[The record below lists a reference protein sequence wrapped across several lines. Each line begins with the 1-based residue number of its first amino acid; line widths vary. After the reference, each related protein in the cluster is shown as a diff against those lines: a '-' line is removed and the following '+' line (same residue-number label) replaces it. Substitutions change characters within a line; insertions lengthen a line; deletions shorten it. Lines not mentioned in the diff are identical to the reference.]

1 MSFAEASWPDYAGP
15 LGSQL
20 LHDGTVFTVWSPS
33 AAAITLRLFDT
44 SDPKDNPSATV
55 ALERAQDGA
64 WQYRSA
70 ERLAGTYYD
79 YMLTFPASAVSNVPS
94 DAIINA
100 AESTVTI
107 RTADPWAKASGV
119 NGERSMVVNLD
130 STDPDGWLSD
140 RSPDIPASQTVIWET
155 HVGDFSNDPHGGFP
169 EGHRGKFLAFTDAH
183 TTLDN
188 QPGGFPTGI
197 AYLKRLGVTHVQIM
211 PFYDYGSVDEA
222 TGSPYNWGYDPVAY
236 DVPEGSYSTDPY
248 DGAVRIRECKA
259 MIAALH
265 RAGIRVIMDVVYNH
279 MYENDNEFE
288 RMAPGYF
295 CRRDDAG
302 GFANGSGCGNDMAS
316 ERPMFSRFIVDS
328 LVYWAREYHVD
339 GFRFDLMGLLDTQ
352 TLNRAR
358 KELDKLPGGESILM
372 YGEPW
377 SADKTNAEPSF
388 TLADKQGRKLLDA
401 RIGWF
406 CDESRDSIKGNVMLE
421 RKPGYVNG
429 KPSEFAELVRHALNG
444 WRGTEAQGKQV
455 GQTIQYVSAHDDL
468 TLWDKLCLTMRD
480 DPAHADYDATGDVQ
494 DILAANAIAAG
505 LVLTSAGLPF
515 MLSGEEFTR
524 TKYGCDNSFDR
535 SAELNWLDWGRA
547 SRLSSLIEWYRTLI
561 GVRKTHPA
569 FYDGQRIALDCPEDV
584 VAARVGDS
592 LAVCANPTTDTVTIR
607 LPEDVPSSGK
617 HWGILAD
624 STDVAALS
632 ADLGARIANGVELSV
647 PARTFVVCEYA
658 DSGVLQ

>member
-1 MSFAEASWPDYAGP
+1 MSFVEASWPDYAGP

-20 LHDGTVFTVWSPS
+20 LDHGTVFTVWSPS
-33 AAAITLRLFDT
+33 AAAVTLRLFDT
-44 SDPKDNPSATV
+44 SDPKDSPSATV

-64 WQYRSA
+64 WQHRSA

-94 DAIINA
+94 DAIIDA
-100 AESTVTI
+100 AEGTVTI

-119 NGERSMVVNLD
+119 NGERSMVVDLD
-130 STDPDGWLSD
+130 STNPDGWLSD

-169 EGHRGKFLAFTDAH
+169 KGHRGKFLAFTDAH

-295 CRRDDAG
+295 CRRDDTG

-429 KPSEFAELVRHALNG
+429 QPSEFAELVRHALNG

-455 GQTIQYVSAHDDL
+455 GQIIQYVSAHDDL

-561 GVRKTHPA
+561 AVRKAHPD
-569 FYDGQRIALDCPEDV
+569 FYDGRRVALDSPEGV
-584 VAARVGDS
+584 IAAQVGDG
-592 LAVCANPTTDTVTIR
+592 LAVCANPTTNGVTVG
-607 LPEDVPSSGK
+607 LPQNTADAAR
-617 HWGILAD
+617 HWAVIAD
-624 STDVAALS
+624 STDVAAGCS
-632 ADLGARIANGVELSV
+632 ADGRAQVAGGTELSV
-647 PARTFVVCEYA
+647 PARTFVVVA
-658 DSGVLQ
+658 LQ

>member
-20 LHDGTVFTVWSPS
+20 LDHGTVFTVWSPS

-130 STDPDGWLSD
+130 STNPDGWLSD
-140 RSPDIPASQTVIWET
+140 RSPDIPAFQTVIWET

-429 KPSEFAELVRHALNG
+429 QPSEFAELVRHALNG

-455 GQTIQYVSAHDDL
+455 GQIIQYVSAHDDL

-561 GVRKTHPA
+561 AVRKAHPA

>member
-20 LHDGTVFTVWSPS
+20 LDHGTVFTVWSPS
-33 AAAITLRLFDT
+33 AAAVTLRLFDT

-64 WQYRSA
+64 WQHRSA
-70 ERLAGTYYD
+70 ERFAGTYYD

-100 AESTVTI
+100 AEGTVTI
-107 RTADPWAKASGV
+107 CTADPWAKASGV
-119 NGERSMVVNLD
+119 NGERSMVVDLD
-130 STDPDGWLSD
+130 STNPDGWLSD

-647 PARTFVVCEYA
+647 SARTFVVCEYA

>member
-20 LHDGTVFTVWSPS
+20 LDDGTVFTVWSPS

-64 WQYRSA
+64 WQHRSA

-100 AESTVTI
+100 AEGTVTI

-130 STDPDGWLSD
+130 STNPDGWLSD
-140 RSPDIPASQTVIWET
+140 RSPDIPAFQTVIWET

-429 KPSEFAELVRHALNG
+429 QPSEFAELVRHALNG

-455 GQTIQYVSAHDDL
+455 GQIIQYVSAHDDL

-561 GVRKTHPA
+561 AVRKAHPA

>member
-100 AESTVTI
+100 AEGTVTI

-119 NGERSMVVNLD
+119 NGERSMVVDLD
-130 STDPDGWLSD
+130 STNPDGWLSD

-169 EGHRGKFLAFTDAH
+169 KGHRGKFLAFTDAH

-429 KPSEFAELVRHALNG
+429 QPSEFAELVRHAFNG

-455 GQTIQYVSAHDDL
+455 GQIIQYVSAHDDL

>member
-1 MSFAEASWPDYAGP
+1 MSFAEASWPDYAGL

-20 LHDGTVFTVWSPS
+20 LDHGTVFTVWSPS
-33 AAAITLRLFDT
+33 AVAVTLRLFST
-44 SDPKDNPSATV
+44 SDPKDGPSVTV

-64 WQYRSA
+64 WQHRSA

-79 YMLTFPASAVSNVPS
+79 YLLTFPASAVSNAPS

-100 AESTVTI
+100 AEGTVTI

-119 NGERSMVVNLD
+119 NGERSMVVDLD
-130 STDPDGWLSD
+130 STNPDGWLSD

-169 EGHRGKFLAFTDAH
+169 KGHRGKFLAFTDAH

-429 KPSEFAELVRHALNG
+429 QPSEFAELVRHAFNG

-455 GQTIQYVSAHDDL
+455 GQIIQYVSAHDDL

-561 GVRKTHPA
+561 AVRKAHPDV
-569 FYDGQRIALDCPEDV
+569 YDGRRIALDSPEGV
-584 VAARVGDS
+584 IAAQVGDD
-592 LAVCANPTTDTVTIR
+592 LAVCANPTTNGVTVE
-607 LPEDVPSSGK
+607 LPQNTADATR
-617 HWGILAD
+617 HWAVIAD
-624 STDVAALS
+624 STDVAAGS
-632 ADLGARIANGVELSV
+632 ADGRAQVTDGTELSV
-647 PARTFVVCEYA
+647 PARTFVVVA
-658 DSGVLQ
+658 LQ

>member
-1 MSFAEASWPDYAGP
+1 MSHIATPWPVYSGP
-15 LGSQL
+15 LGVQL
-20 LHDGTVFTVWSPS
+20 LEHGTVFTVWAPS
-33 AAAITLRLFDT
+33 ATSVKLRLFT
-44 SDPKDNPSATV
+44 SSIERESAYTIV
-55 ALERAQDGA
+55 DLTRIEDGA
-64 WQYRSA
+64 WRYAST
-70 ERLAGTYYD
+70 ERLTGTYYD
-79 YMLTFPASAVSNVPS
+79 YLLSFPISQVATPPNDAVISTA
-94 DAIINA
+94 DG
-100 AESTVTI
+100 TVTI

-119 NGERSMVVNLD
+119 NGERSMVVDLAA
-130 STDPDGWLSD
+130 TDPQGWDGD
-140 RSPDIPASQTVIWET
+140 QAPQVPASQTVIWET

-169 EGHRGKFLAFTDAH
+169 QEHRGKFLAFTDAH
-183 TTLDN
+183 TTLDC

-197 AYLKRLGVTHVQIM
+197 AYLRHLGVTHVQIM
-211 PFYDYGSVDEA
+211 PFYDYGSVNEA
-222 TGSPYNWGYDPVAY
+222 TGTPYNWGYDPVAY

-288 RMAPGYF
+288 RMVPGYF
-295 CRRDDAG
+295 CRRDDKG
-302 GFANGSGCGNDMAS
+302 DFANGSGCGNDMAS
-316 ERPMFSRFIVDS
+316 ERPMFSRFIVES
-328 LVYWAREYHVD
+328 LVYWASEYHVD

-358 KELDKLPGGESILM
+358 AELDRLPDGKSILM

-377 SADKTNAEPSF
+377 SADTTAAEPSF
-388 TLADKQGRKLLDA
+388 TLADKKGRKLLDA
-401 RIGWF
+401 RLGWF

-421 RKPGYVNG
+421 RDPGYVNG
-429 KPSEFAELVRHALNG
+429 SSDAFAAQVRHALNG

-455 GQTIQYVSAHDDL
+455 GQIVQYVSAHDDL

-535 SAELNWLDWGRA
+535 SAQLNWLDWRRA
-547 SRLSSLIEWYRTLI
+547 SRLTALIEWYRTLI
-561 GVRKTHPA
+561 AIRKTRPA
-569 FYDGQRIALDCPEDV
+569 FYDGVRRTLDAPDGIIAAL
-584 VAARVGDS
+584 VGEH
-592 LAVCANPTTDTVTIR
+592 LAVCANPKSSSVTVA
-607 LPEDVPSSGK
+607 LPADVPVQRSTWSV
-617 HWGILAD
+617 LAD
-624 STDVAALS
+624 STDAADPS
-632 ADLGARIANGVELSV
+632 GSVGASISGGSLHM
-647 PARTFVVCEYA
+647 PARAFVICERSA
-658 DSGVLQ
+658 Q

>member
-20 LHDGTVFTVWSPS
+20 LDHGTVFTVWSPS
-33 AAAITLRLFDT
+33 AVAVTLRLFDT

-100 AESTVTI
+100 ADGTVTI

-119 NGERSMVVNLD
+119 NGERSMVVDLD
-130 STDPDGWLSD
+130 STNPDGWLSD
-140 RSPDIPASQTVIWET
+140 RSPDIPVSQTVIWET

-259 MIAALH
+259 MIEALH

-429 KPSEFAELVRHALNG
+429 QPSEFAELVRHALNG

-455 GQTIQYVSAHDDL
+455 GQIIQYVSAHDDL

-561 GVRKTHPA
+561 AVRKAHPD
-569 FYDGQRIALDCPEDV
+569 FYDGRRIALDCPEDV
-584 VAARVGDS
+584 IAARVGDS

>member
-20 LHDGTVFTVWSPS
+20 LDHGTVFTVWSPS
-33 AAAITLRLFDT
+33 AAAVTLRLFDT

-64 WQYRSA
+64 WQHRSA
-70 ERLAGTYYD
+70 ERFAGTYYD

-647 PARTFVVCEYA
+647 SARTFVVCEYA

>member
-647 PARTFVVCEYA
+647 SARTFVVCEYA

>member
-20 LHDGTVFTVWSPS
+20 LDDGTVFTVWSPS

-130 STDPDGWLSD
+130 STNPDGWLSD
-140 RSPDIPASQTVIWET
+140 RSPDIPAFQTVIWET

-429 KPSEFAELVRHALNG
+429 QPSEFAELVRHALNG

-455 GQTIQYVSAHDDL
+455 GQIIQYVSAHDDL

-561 GVRKTHPA
+561 AVRKAHPA

>member
-20 LHDGTVFTVWSPS
+20 FDHGTVFTVWSPS
-33 AAAITLRLFDT
+33 AVAVTLRLFST
-44 SDPKDNPSATV
+44 SDPKDGPSATV

-64 WQYRSA
+64 WQHRSA
-70 ERLAGTYYD
+70 ERLAGIYYD
-79 YMLTFPASAVSNVPS
+79 YILTFPASAVSNVPS

-100 AESTVTI
+100 AEGTVTI

-119 NGERSMVVNLD
+119 NGERSMVVDLD
-130 STDPDGWLSD
+130 STNPDGWLSD

-295 CRRDDAG
+295 CRRDDTG

-429 KPSEFAELVRHALNG
+429 QPSEFAELVRHAFNG

-455 GQTIQYVSAHDDL
+455 GQIIQYVSAHDDL

-480 DPAHADYDATGDVQ
+480 NPAHADYDATGDVQ
-494 DILAANAIAAG
+494 DILAANAVAAG

-535 SAELNWLDWGRA
+535 SAELNWLDWGKA

-561 GVRKTHPA
+561 AVRKAHPD
-569 FYDGQRIALDCPEDV
+569 FYDGRRIALDSPEGV
-584 VAARVGDS
+584 IAAQVGDD
-592 LAVCANPTTDTVTIR
+592 LAVCANPTTNGVTVG
-607 LPEDVPSSGK
+607 LPQNTADATR
-617 HWGILAD
+617 HWAVIAD
-624 STDVAALS
+624 STDVAA
-632 ADLGARIANGVELSV
+632 GAAGGKAQVAGGTGLSV
-647 PARTFVVCEYA
+647 PARTFVVVA
-658 DSGVLQ
+658 LQ

>member
-1 MSFAEASWPDYAGP
+1 MSFVEASWPDYAGP

-20 LHDGTVFTVWSPS
+20 LDHGTVFTVWSPS
-33 AAAITLRLFDT
+33 AVAVTLRLFDT
-44 SDPKDNPSATV
+44 SDPKDNSSTTV

-64 WQYRSA
+64 WQHRSA

-100 AESTVTI
+100 ADGTVTI

-119 NGERSMVVNLD
+119 NGERSMVVDFD
-130 STDPDGWLSD
+130 STNPDGWLSD
-140 RSPDIPASQTVIWET
+140 RSPDIPVSQTVIWET

-169 EGHRGKFLAFTDAH
+169 KGHRGKFLAFTDAH

-265 RAGIRVIMDVVYNH
+265 QAGIRVIMDVVYNH
-279 MYENDNEFE
+279 MYENDNELE

-406 CDESRDSIKGNVMLE
+406 CDESRDSIKGNVMLG

-429 KPSEFAELVRHALNG
+429 QPSEFAELVRHALNG

-455 GQTIQYVSAHDDL
+455 GQIIQYVSAHDDL

-561 GVRKTHPA
+561 AVRKAHPD
-569 FYDGQRIALDCPEDV
+569 FYDGRRIALDSPEGSSQ
-584 VAARVGDS
+584 RR
-592 LAVCANPTTDTVTIR
+592 LATTWRCV
-607 LPEDVPSSGK
+607 
-617 HWGILAD
+617 
-624 STDVAALS
+624 
-632 ADLGARIANGVELSV
+632 
-647 PARTFVVCEYA
+647 RTPPRMA
-658 DSGVLQ
+658 